1 MTAVIMFAKAP
12 RRGYVKTRLSADVG
26 RARALE
32 VYRQV
37 GAQVAA
43 GVARGYP
50 LTIWYDPPDAA
61 REMRVWLGELEF
73 QAQEGDDLG
82 ARMAHAFHVH
92 FDRGDAPVVAIGAD
106 APDVD
111 AETIA
116 QACRHLEAADVV
128 LGPALDGG
136 YYLIGLR
143 EKADS
148 LFRGIPWGGPRVMA
162 VTLAACERVQL
173 VVRQLGALRD
183 IDTGGDLAALGIPLT

>member
-43 GVARGYP
+43 GVARRYP
-50 LTIWYDPPDAA
+50 LTVWYDPPDAE

-73 QAQEGDDLG
+73 HAQEGDDLG
-82 ARMAHAFHVH
+82 ARMAHAFRVH
-92 FDRGDAPVVAIGAD
+92 LGRGDAPVVAIGAD

-116 QACRHLEAADVV
+116 QACRHLETADVV

-148 LFRGIPWGGPRVMA
+148 LFRGIPWGSPRVMA

-173 VVRQLGALRD
+173 AVRQLGALRD

>member
-43 GVARGYP
+43 GVARRYP
-50 LTIWYDPPDAA
+50 LTVWYDPPDAE

-73 QAQEGDDLG
+73 HAQEGDDLG
-82 ARMAHAFHVH
+82 ARMAHAFRVH
-92 FDRGDAPVVAIGAD
+92 LGRGDAPVVAIGAD

-116 QACRHLEAADVV
+116 QACRHLETADVV

-143 EKADS
+143 RQAES
-148 LFRGIPWGGPRVMA
+148 LFSGIPWGGPRVMA

-173 VVRQLGALRD
+173 AVRQLGRLRD